1 MASYQHCEACK
12 RAYDR
17 AATPSCPAC
26 GQSLATTSAAER
38 IAAATELL
46 AAALAQVSASER
58 AALVDG
64 LARAL
69 GVAPA
74 PVERA
79 PVPVQ
84 RALPPPSRTA
94 RWRPLVGDLVARLT
108 RPMRAFARALG

>member
-26 GQSLATTSAAER
+26 GQSLATASAADR
-38 IAAATELL
+38 IAAATAQL
-46 AAALAQVSASER
+46 AAALADVSERDR
-58 AALVDG
+58 AALVEA

-74 PVERA
+74 PVER
-79 PVPVQ
+79 VSLPVQ

-108 RPMRAFARALG
+108 RPVRAFARALG

>member
-26 GQSLATTSAAER
+26 GQSLVTASAADR
-38 IAAATELL
+38 IAAATEQL
-46 AAALAQVSASER
+46 AAALADVSERDR
-58 AALVDG
+58 AALVAA

-84 RALPPPSRTA
+84 RVLPAPSRTA
-94 RWRPLVGDLVARLT
+94 RWRPLLGDLVARLT